1 MTGIAS
7 ETPLKQLRANEKCK
21 LRKIT
26 AKFWLMHMPGGRREL
41 GFSGI
46 HKFVK
51 HTKKMEK
58 KTEISVAF
66 FCQNYKKNTK
76 KRN

>member
-51 HTKKMEK
+51 HTKKQSNSSCVFLSK
-58 KTEISVAF
+58 LQKT
-66 FCQNYKKNTK
+66 QK